1 LAHLHGERGR
11 LAGRAT
17 AHDGSELGNKSRRA
31 TRNGKGEA
39 QPRKN
44 TGAVRSSS
52 ALKANIAG
60 RRRGVV
66 SKSSVAT
73 TNDRG
78 KNSADETKK
87 PARIVKKSAGAQVV
101 GSCRIDKPG

>member
-44 TGAVRSSS
+44 T
-52 ALKANIAG
+52 AG